1 MGFLRYFYSM
11 ALNLP
16 TFYKRTGSAIVFAI
30 IMLAGLLWNQ
40 WSFLTL
46 VCLIEFLCYKEFIT
60 LVKKIY
66 PGISWPLWLTV
77 AYSLLGILLLL
88 PVNGILSS
96 MKGNEPENQNFLML
110 ASFSWK
116 ALPIIPV
123 ISFMGALLIKK
134 DALYALLLSFLGMLY
149 ITLPMLSLLFM
160 HHTNFVIPLALILM
174 IWTNDTMAYLVGS
187 FIGRTPFSAISPKK
201 TWEGTIGG
209 AILTIAGAAAY
220 GYFSHQF
227 PSIKMIDWMA
237 LALCA
242 AVAGT
247 IGDLMES
254 KLKRMANVKDSGAIM
269 PGHGG
274 ALDRFDSLLVAA
286 PFAAMYVWWCM

>member
-1 MGFLRYFYSM
+1 M

-40 WSFLTL
+40 WSFLAL
-46 VCLIEFLCYKEFIT
+46 VCLIEFLCYREFIL
-60 LVKKIY
+60 LVKKIF
-66 PGISWPLWLTV
+66 PDTHWPEWMTAIFSSIGV
-77 AYSLLGILLLL
+77 LLLL
-88 PVNGILSS
+88 PVNG
-96 MKGNEPENQNFLML
+96 ML
-110 ASFSWK
+110 ASMNGIEDSSQALSTLSFVWM
-116 ALPIIPV
+116 ALPVLP
-123 ISFMGALLIKK
+123 ALLFMAALLSKK
-134 DALYALLLSFLGMLY
+134 DALHAFLLSVLGMLY
-149 ITLPMLSLLFM
+149 ITLPMIFLLYM
-160 HHTNFVIPLALILM
+160 HSVSYIIPLALILM

-187 FIGRTPFSAISPKK
+187 FIGKTPFSPISPKK

-209 AILTIAGAAAY
+209 AILTMAGAAAY
-220 GYFSHQF
+220 GYFAHQF
-227 PSIKMIDWMA
+227 PYIKMIDWVM

-247 IGDLMES
+247 LGDLMES

-274 ALDRFDSLLVAA
+274 ALDRFDSLLVAT
-286 PFAAMYVWWCM
+286 PFALTYVWLFMR